1 MRQNFGY
8 LNLKIL
14 KSEGPKCNY
23 INFKVQTIN
32 IKKSRD
38 YTVILTNLWNIKFEN
53 LNLKILT
60 DEGPKCYF
68 KNLKEKTINIKK
80 SEDEIII
87 FKNLL
92 DKILW
97 ILI

>member
-1 MRQNFGY
+1 M
-8 LNLKIL
+8 
-14 KSEGPKCNY
+14 
-23 INFKVQTIN
+23 QTIN

-80 SEDEIII
+80 SEDETIILEI
-87 FKNLL
+87 CGIKFCGSKFK
-92 DKILW
+92 IYERRG
-97 ILI
+97 IEV

>member
-1 MRQNFGY
+1 M
-8 LNLKIL
+8 
-14 KSEGPKCNY
+14 
-23 INFKVQTIN
+23 NFKVQTIN

-80 SEDEIII
+80 FEDKTVIL
-87 FKNLL
+87 KNLWDINFEDL
-92 DKILW
+92 NLKILTDEGPKCNF
-97 ILI
+97 